1 MEVTLTEM
9 LDAREAR
16 SRRQEALLRQY
27 GAPLIS
33 FSMNIAGPVKDS
45 PLLRRAFRAGMEQL
59 EAGLRAWGLEVLSRE
74 EKLAVTGCEALYAVD
89 GAAEKIKALCV
100 SIEDSSPLGRLF
112 DMDVLSPDGSKL
124 DRETVGGGPRNCI
137 VCGAEG
143 RGCASRR
150 IHAVPELQAATR
162 RLIEEHFAMADRE
175 KAAALVTRALLD
187 EVCVTPKPGL
197 VDRANSGS
205 HRDMDIFTFTASA
218 AALTPYWARCVEI
231 GQQTAGQPP
240 EDTFRAL
247 RQAGQAAER
256 AMFAATAGVNTH
268 KGAIFTLGL
277 LCGAIGR
284 LWKPEEPCREPEV
297 ILEECAALAQA
308 ALEMDFAALRGGDRP
323 HTAGERLYLAQ
334 GLTGIRGEA
343 ARGLPSVRDAA
354 LPALRGALEAG
365 RSRNDAGAIA
375 LLHLIVAVEDTNMIA
390 RGGAEAARNARAACA
405 ALLERDAL
413 PGMEDI
419 ARLDREFIR
428 QNLSPGGCADL
439 LAAAFFLLSWQDAE
453 ESAGE
458 ISNNARGR
466 K

>member
-45 PLLRRAFRAGMEQL
+45 PLLRRAFRTGVGQL
-59 EAGLRAWGLEVLSRE
+59 DAGLRAWGLEVLSRE
-74 EKLAVTGCEALYAVD
+74 ETLAVTGCEALYAVS

-100 SIEDSSPLGRLF
+100 SIEDGSPLGRLF
-112 DMDVLSPDGSKL
+112 DMDILSPDGSKL
-124 DRETVGGGPRNCI
+124 DRDAVGGGPRNCI
-137 VCGAEG
+137 VCGAKG

-162 RLIEEHFAMADRE
+162 RIIEEHFALADGE
-175 KAAALVTRALLD
+175 KVATLVTRALLD

-231 GQQTAGQPP
+231 GRQTAGQPP

-284 LWKPEEPCREPEV
+284 LWKPEGPCREPEV
-297 ILEECAALAQA
+297 ILEECAALARA
-308 ALEMDFAALRGGDRP
+308 ALEADFAALRGGDSP

-343 ARGLPSVRDAA
+343 ARGLPGVRNAA

-365 RSRNDAGAIA
+365 RSWNDAGAIA
-375 LLHLIVAVEDTNMIA
+375 LLHLIAAVEDTNMIA
-390 RGGAEAARNARAACA
+390 RGGVEAARNAREACA

-439 LAAAFFLLSWQDAE
+439 LAAAFFLLSWQEAE

-458 ISNNARGR
+458 ISDNT
-466 K
+466 